1 MGKITIF
8 FFSNKCKWRNVENGI
23 LMQVRLEPSTGHPT
37 LGEVEGEH
45 TVTDKVLSRKGREG
59 VPGWGALEHQFA
71 QNVGYAG
78 DWEGKRKKTTGL
90 LFVLQ
95 LGDQNVFL
103 DGSKTLPVITLKASI
118 SRRPPQFP
126 APRNLSRKKGWHPH
140 QRILLSELSAQITN
154 DMFHICYPDTSAIT
168 FIQTNIPACSCKSQ
182 SHDPTTH
189 DVACAHAL
197 SSW

>member
-1 MGKITIF
+1 MLFYTLF
-8 FFSNKCKWRNVENGI
+8 CSC
-23 LMQVRLEPSTGHPT
+23 VRLGLSAGHPT
-37 LGEVEGEH
+37 LGEVGEH
-45 TVTDKVLSRKGREG
+45 TVTDKVLSRWRGS
-59 VPGWGALEHQFA
+59 GWGGGALDHQFA
-71 QNVGYAG
+71 QNVGYVG
-78 DWEGKRKKTTGL
+78 DWEGKRKKTMGL

-118 SRRPPQFP
+118 SRGPSQFP
-126 APRNLSRKKGWHPH
+126 APRNLSWKKGWHPH
-140 QRILLSELSAQITN
+140 QRILWSVLSAQITN
-154 DMFHICYPDTSAIT
+154 DMFHICCPDTSAIT
-168 FIQTNIPACSCKSQ
+168 FFQTNIPVCSCKSQ